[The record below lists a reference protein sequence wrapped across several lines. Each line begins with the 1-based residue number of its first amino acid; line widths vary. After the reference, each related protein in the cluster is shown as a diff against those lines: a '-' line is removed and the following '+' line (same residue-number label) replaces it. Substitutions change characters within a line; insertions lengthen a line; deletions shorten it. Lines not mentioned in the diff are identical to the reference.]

1 MPPQIP
7 PLPLPSELSMPVR
20 DILRGLRKTLSGPP
34 KLADPVEAALPLELK
49 DIAQGVA
56 RFARAGLDPLTPP
69 RPGLDRVTQ
78 LLGFSA
84 DRATADLF
92 ADLAYRGLGLVLA
105 RQERSDLMVSET
117 LARIAYDSAMAN
129 AAGDAFHRARDL
141 YQNLRD
147 HHVIGA
153 APGTGLGLEAADTR
167 VIQIA
172 LLALLLW
179 MLVARDATPQ
189 PEAEVL
195 ALCADVAASI
205 FDQAPR
211 EQTDLAQVFE
221 TYAAVI

>member
-20 DILRGLRKTLSGPP
+20 DILRGLRKTLNGPP
-34 KLADPVEAALPLELK
+34 KLADSVEAALPAVLR

-56 RFARAGLDPLTPP
+56 RFARAGLDPQTPP
-69 RPGLDRVTQ
+69 RPCLDRVAQ
-78 LLGFSA
+78 LHGFDA

-92 ADLAYRGLGLVLA
+92 ADLAYRGLEFVLA
-105 RQERSDLMVSET
+105 RQERPDLMVSET
-117 LARIAYDSAMAN
+117 IARIAYDSAMAN
-129 AAGDAFHRARDL
+129 TTGDAFHRAQDL
-141 YQNLRD
+141 FQNLRD

-153 APGTGLGLEAADTR
+153 APGTPLGLTASDNR
-167 VIQIA
+167 IIQIA

-179 MLVARDATPQ
+179 MLVERDATPQ

-205 FDQAPR
+205 FDQSPGD
-211 EQTDLAQVFE
+211 QKDLAKIFE
-221 TYAAVI
+221 TYAGAI